1 MRFIGTEN
9 SNFWTLNTNLDKSNA
24 NTNSTDN
31 QNVVM
36 KKLFKLFEA
45 SLKQKKIKM
54 LISIMDKCLDTINN
68 VGVMSSEIRNKIR
81 KKKKQTGI

>member
-1 MRFIGTEN
+1 
-9 SNFWTLNTNLDKSNA
+9 
-24 NTNSTDN
+24 
-31 QNVVM
+31 M

>member
-1 MRFIGTEN
+1 
-9 SNFWTLNTNLDKSNA
+9 
-24 NTNSTDN
+24 
-31 QNVVM
+31 M

-81 KKKKQTGI
+81 ESKKTKKKQEFKLI